1 MMKFE
6 ALINAGGK
14 GSRMMNGGI
23 EKPMLPVGG
32 KPTVMHVVSALEGS
46 KHISSILVSVS
57 SNTPQTERYLNDM
70 GIETVRT
77 GGDSYMNDIHMALG
91 LMSSN
96 YVLTSPCDIPLLST
110 KAIDIVAEAF
120 EPKMQSMITV
130 VDEEVVTKFGI
141 VPSYTIALD
150 GRTWVMSG
158 INIMDRQRTLD
169 GDYLQEC
176 YCKCSCI
183 DLAVNVNTVQE
194 LRMARWL
201 IGCP

>member
-1 MMKFE
+1 MKFE